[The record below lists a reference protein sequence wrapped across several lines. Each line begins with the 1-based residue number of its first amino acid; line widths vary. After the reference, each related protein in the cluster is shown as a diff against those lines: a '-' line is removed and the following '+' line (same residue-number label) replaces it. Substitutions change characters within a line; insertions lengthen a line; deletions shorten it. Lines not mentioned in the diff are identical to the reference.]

1 MRQLRGTA
9 EPEQMMQW
17 LTDAGRRQQTWQR
30 RVEQRAGIRDPR
42 AEQLPDGRL
51 RWRYDWTDGR
61 RVWRFTTEDVAATKE
76 AIEHVYHAALAGP
89 RAVPVRWRL
98 NERISVKPAGN
109 GSDVTVRVLGRMTGA
124 SRVLHVLG
132 HRDTATTARL
142 ADMARLQADQT
153 ASAIAAHFQ
162 DGT

>member
-1 MRQLRGTA
+1 MRQ
-9 EPEQMMQW
+9 
-17 LTDAGRRQQTWQR
+17 
-30 RVEQRAGIRDPR
+30 RV
-42 AEQLPDGRL
+42 EQLPDGQL

-61 RVWRFTTEDVAATKE
+61 RVWRFTTEDVAATE
-76 AIEHVYHAALAGP
+76 VAIEHVYHASLAGP
-89 RAVPVRWRL
+89 RAVPVRWRM
-98 NERISVKPAGN
+98 NERISVEPAAN
-109 GSDVTVRVLGRMTGA
+109 GTDVTVRVLGRMTGA

-142 ADMARLQADQT
+142 AEMARLHADQT

>member
-1 MRQLRGTA
+1 
-9 EPEQMMQW
+9 MMQW

-30 RVEQRAGIRDPR
+30 RVEPRAGIRDPR

-61 RVWRFTTEDVAATKE
+61 
-76 AIEHVYHAALAGP
+76 
-89 RAVPVRWRL
+89 
-98 NERISVKPAGN
+98 
-109 GSDVTVRVLGRMTGA
+109 
-124 SRVLHVLG
+124 
-132 HRDTATTARL
+132 RDTATTARL

-162 DGT
+162 NGT